1 MRVRIHG
8 FTLIELM
15 VVIAILGVLA
25 AIAYPSYKSYV
36 LKSRRAEAFGMLQ
49 RAQLAQEKY
58 RLNHSSYADTAAVLA
73 DSAFGGLC
81 IVVGGKCMSENRR
94 YELTST
100 IDSSTSAHSYVLS
113 AAVAGDQVADSACQS
128 ITVTQA
134 TGVVSLGSSPTNDCW
149 RR

>member
-1 MRVRIHG
+1 MRVQVHG

-15 VVIAILGVLA
+15 VVVAILGILA
-25 AIAYPSYKSYV
+25 AIAFPSYQSYV
-36 LKSRRAEAFGMLQ
+36 LKSRRTEALGMLQ

-58 RLNHSSYADTAAVLA
+58 RLNHSAYADTAAVLA
-73 DSAFGGLC
+73 DPAFGGLC
-81 IVVGGKCMSENRR
+81 IVVGGKCMSENQR

-100 IDSSTSAHSYVLS
+100 IDSSTSAHSYVLT

-128 ITVTQA
+128 IIVTQT
-134 TGVVSLGSSPTNDCW
+134 TGAVSHGSSPSADCW